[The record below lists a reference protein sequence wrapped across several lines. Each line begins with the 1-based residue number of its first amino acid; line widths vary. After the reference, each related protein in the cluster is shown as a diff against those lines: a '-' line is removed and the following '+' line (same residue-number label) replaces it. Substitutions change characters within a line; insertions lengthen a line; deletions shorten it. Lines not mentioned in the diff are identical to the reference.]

1 MDVSQLKQRYDSL
14 LKDEDFDKLDLG
26 LKNPNIFQ
34 ILRISNNE
42 IRHSNFL
49 SWLLDPNQSHKL
61 GDIFLKRFLREV
73 FSSEKFGEIDQFDVE
88 GLDLTKVEIQREW
101 KNIDILIRLED
112 VVVCIEN
119 KVLSKEH
126 SNQLMRYRE
135 IIETQFPNHKKTFVF
150 LTPDGHES
158 EDENDQYEPISYD
171 FIVDTLERI
180 ISVYGESLNTQV
192 KNYIKDYITIIKRNL
207 MGTDKLTELSKKIY
221 SNHKELLDFIFDHK
235 PDILDD
241 VRSIFDQ
248 EIIKRGW
255 VLGSPSSKYLRFSTP
270 KISELTY
277 INKNSNGWRKRESFL
292 LEFVLGPDKNRI
304 NCKTVIS
311 RSDSNYNTNRLSE
324 ILQEIEGFKSPIGKI
339 WLVNYQKL
347 EKFPFSRVEEFT
359 DDEIRKEFNKILD
372 KFSPIVE
379 KVENK
384 FNEYHKE
391 LLELKNSK

>member
-391 LLELKNSK
+391 LLELKNLK

>member
-34 ILRISNNE
+34 ILRITNNE

-73 FSSEKFGEIDQFDVE
+73 FSSDKFGEIDQFDVE

-101 KNIDILIRLED
+101 KNIDILIKLDD

-135 IIETQFPNHKKTFVF
+135 IIETQFPNHKKTYVF

-158 EDENDQYEPISYD
+158 DEENDQYEPISYD

-221 SNHKELLDFIFDHK
+221 SNHRELLDFIFDHK

-255 VLGSPSSKYLRFSTP
+255 VLGSPSNKHLRFTTS
-270 KISELTY
+270 KISKLTY
-277 INKNSNGWRKRESFL
+277 INKNTNGWRKRESFL
-292 LEFVLGPDKNRI
+292 LELVLVPHKNRI
-304 NCKTVIS
+304 SCKTVIS

-339 WLVNYQKL
+339 WLVNYQKI

-379 KVENK
+379 IVEKK
-384 FNEYHKE
+384 FEKHQKE